1 MDDADALDG
10 NRKQRCRP
18 VDGRTCRRLIRSSR
32 ITLSARRSFMSVNP
46 YQVAHNYESCALQY
60 AIKEGLIAHLGIV

>member
-1 MDDADALDG
+1 
-10 NRKQRCRP
+10 
-18 VDGRTCRRLIRSSR
+18 
-32 ITLSARRSFMSVNP
+32 MSVNP